1 VPLGA
6 SALTSGGRGCGQAF
20 LACFR
25 TLSDEILDQDAVVTA
40 QPAHA
45 KEWLREMFD
54 YNVPKGKL
62 NRGMAVLDAL
72 RAIKGADLGEAE
84 VFKANALGW
93 CIEWLQAFF
102 LVADDMMDESIT
114 RRGQPCWYKLPKV
127 GTVAC
132 NDSILLEA
140 AIYRILRRHFG
151 DHPQYVRL
159 LDLFLETTFQTSCG
173 QLLDIL
179 TAPIGE
185 VDVSKYTL
193 EAYRNIVVYK
203 TAFYS
208 FYLPVACGM
217 VLAGVDDPA
226 AFEKAKSIC
235 IQMGEYFQVQDDYL
249 DNYGAPEV
257 IGKIGTDIE
266 DNKCSWLICQAL
278 LKVTPEQKAVITENY
293 GRKDEACVQK
303 IKALFNELELE
314 ALFKS
319 YEQSSYEKLTREIS
333 EQKLVNEEVF
343 LKLLRK
349 IYKRS
354 K

>member
-1 VPLGA
+1 
-6 SALTSGGRGCGQAF
+6 
-20 LACFR
+20 
-25 TLSDEILDQDAVVTA
+25 
-40 QPAHA
+40 
-45 KEWLREMFD
+45 
-54 YNVPKGKL
+54 
-62 NRGMAVLDAL
+62 
-72 RAIKGADLGEAE
+72 
-84 VFKANALGW
+84 
-93 CIEWLQAFF
+93 
-102 LVADDMMDESIT
+102 
-114 RRGQPCWYKLPKV
+114 
-127 GTVAC
+127 
-132 NDSILLEA
+132 
-140 AIYRILRRHFG
+140 
-151 DHPQYVRL
+151 
-159 LDLFLETTFQTSCG
+159 
-173 QLLDIL
+173 
-179 TAPIGE
+179 
-185 VDVSKYTL
+185 
-193 EAYRNIVVYK
+193 
-203 TAFYS
+203 
-208 FYLPVACGM
+208 
-217 VLAGVDDPA
+217 
-226 AFEKAKSIC
+226 
-235 IQMGEYFQVQDDYL
+235 MGEYFQVQDDYL

>member
-1 VPLGA
+1 M
-6 SALTSGGRGCGQAF
+6 S
-20 LACFR
+20 
-25 TLSDEILDQDAVVTA
+25 

-72 RAIKGADLGEAE
+72 RAIKGDSLGEEE

-193 EAYRNIVVYK
+193 DAYRGIVVYK

-217 VLAGVDDPA
+217 VLAGVEDPA

-235 IQMGEYFQVQDDYL
+235 NKMGEYFQVQDDYL

-278 LKVTPEQKAVITENY
+278 LKVNPEQKKVITENY
-293 GRKDEACVQK
+293 GRKDEACVKK
-303 IKALFNELELE
+303 IKALFNELDLE
-314 ALFKS
+314 ALFKA
-319 YEQSSYEKLTREIS
+319 YEQSSYEKLTHEIA